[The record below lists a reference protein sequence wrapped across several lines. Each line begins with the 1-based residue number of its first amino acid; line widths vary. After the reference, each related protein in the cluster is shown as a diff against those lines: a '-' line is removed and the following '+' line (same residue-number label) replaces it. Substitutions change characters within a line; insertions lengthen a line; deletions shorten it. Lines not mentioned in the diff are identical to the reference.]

1 MRFIKQILRKN
12 KILVFT
18 YLAIGVFN
26 AFMVN
31 FKSYFFQRVIN
42 GLTDQ
47 TLLFAELIFYAMIL
61 LTVFSI
67 SYAEEYPGRK
77 LEHGI
82 FLDFKLL
89 ALQKISKIDYQEY
102 QTIGTGK
109 LIQRI
114 ENGASAGKGVIFD
127 FWFQVIRELFP
138 KMFFSVYFICR
149 IDQRITLFLLIGYV
163 VVFIV
168 TNVLLKFLY
177 QMKEKILNNEEALNR
192 FLVRGFMEMLV
203 FRMARQFPYEMKKA
217 AEAKKDIVDS
227 KTKMTMIHEA
237 FFTIFALLVACLD
250 IGILFY
256 AWQVKTLSIGSVVTL
271 ISLLDNAY
279 TPIAIFNVLYVQ
291 YKLDKTAYK
300 RFEQFLN
307 LKNDEQLEQ
316 GTHPDGFT
324 GEICVKDLSF
334 TYDER
339 KVLNH
344 VNLFIRKGEKIAF
357 VGESGSGKSTLIKL
371 LVGLLKYE
379 DGQILLDDQP
389 ISQIALNALYG
400 RITYLSQDTPVFDG
414 TVKEN
419 MIFDRAVPK
428 ENLLNVLDKVQLT
441 SLIHS
446 LPHGVDTPIGEKAS
460 SLSGGEKQRLAL
472 SRIWFQNSDIVILD
486 EATSALDNLT
496 EEKVMNEVITH
507 LQDTTVIAIAHRLDS
522 IKGFDRIVVFK
533 NGDIVGEGSF
543 NELMN
548 SNSYFERLY
557 HSSLEP
563 I

>member
-1 MRFIKQILRKN
+1 MHYIKQILRKN
-12 KILVFT
+12 KGLILL
-18 YLAIGVFN
+18 YLAIGLFN

-31 FKSYFFQRVIN
+31 FKAHFFQSVID

-47 TLLFAELIFYAMIL
+47 TLLLTELIFYGIIL
-61 LTVFSI
+61 LISFSMN
-67 SYAEEYPGRK
+67 YVDEYPGRK

-89 ALQKISKIDYQEY
+89 ALQKISRIDYQEY
-102 QTIGTGK
+102 QKIGTGK

-114 ENGASAGKGVIFD
+114 ENGANAGKGVVFD
-127 FWFQVIRELFP
+127 FWFQVVRDLLP
-138 KMFFSVYFICR
+138 TMFFSIYFIYK
-149 IDQRITLFLLIGYV
+149 IDRRITLLLLAGYV
-163 VVFIV
+163 VVFLV

-203 FRMARQFPYEMKKA
+203 FRMARQFPYEMKKVSV
-217 AEAKKDIVDS
+217 AKKNIVDS

-256 AWQVKTLSIGSVVTL
+256 AWQVKSLSIGSVVALITL
-271 ISLLDNAY
+271 IDNAY

-291 YKLDKTAYK
+291 YKLNKTAYK
-300 RFEQFLN
+300 RYEQFLN

-316 GTHPDGFT
+316 GIRPKSFT
-324 GEICVKDLSF
+324 GKICVKDLSF
-334 TYDER
+334 AYSER
-339 KVLNH
+339 RVLNH
-344 VNLFIRKGEKIAF
+344 VNLLIRKGEKIAF

-371 LVGLLKYE
+371 LVGLLKYK
-379 DGQILLDDQP
+379 DGQITLDDQP
-389 ISQIALNALYG
+389 LSQIALDALYS

-419 MIFDRAVPK
+419 MVFDRAVPK
-428 ENLLNVLDKVQLT
+428 DDLLKALDKVRLT
-441 SLIHS
+441 SLIQS
-446 LPHGVDTPIGEKAS
+446 LPNGVDTQIGEKAS
-460 SLSGGEKQRLAL
+460 SLSGGERQRLAL

-496 EEKVMNEVITH
+496 EEKVMNEVTAY
-507 LQDTTVIAIAHRLDS
+507 LYDTTVIAIAHRLDS

-533 NGDIVGEGSF
+533 DGDIVDIGSF
-543 NELMN
+543 DKLME
-548 SNSYFERLY
+548 SNSYFQKLY
-557 HSSLEP
+557 HSSLESL
-563 I
+563 

>member
-18 YLAIGVFN
+18 YLAIGVLN
-26 AFMVN
+26 AFMIN

-61 LTVFSI
+61 LAVFSVG
-67 SYAEEYPGRK
+67 YAEEYPGKK

-379 DGQILLDDQP
+379 DGQILLDGQP
-389 ISQIALNALYG
+389 ISQIALNALYS

-419 MIFDRAVPK
+419 MIFDRAVPR

>member
-1 MRFIKQILRKN
+1 MSYIRQILKNN

-18 YLAIGVFN
+18 YLAIGLFH
-26 AFMVN
+26 AFIVN

-47 TLLFAELIFYAMIL
+47 RLLFTELIFYGIIL
-61 LTVFSI
+61 LTVYGV

-102 QTIGTGK
+102 QTIGTGN

-114 ENGASAGKGVIFD
+114 ENGASAGKGIVFD
-127 FWFQVIRELFP
+127 FWFRVIRELLP
-138 KMFFSVYFICR
+138 TMFFSVYFICR
-149 IDQRITLFLLIGYV
+149 IDRQITLFLLIGYIA
-163 VVFIV
+163 VFIV

-177 QMKEKILNNEEALNR
+177 QMKEKILDNEEALNH

-203 FRMARQFPYEMKKA
+203 FRMALQFPHEMKKA
-217 AEAKKDIVDS
+217 FVAKKDIVDS
-227 KTKMTMIHEA
+227 KTKITMIHEA

-256 AWQVKTLSIGSVVTL
+256 AWQLKTLSIGSVITL
-271 ISLLDNAY
+271 ITLLDNAY
-279 TPIAIFNVLYVQ
+279 TPIAIFNVLYVE
-291 YKLDKTAYK
+291 YKLNKTAYK
-300 RFEQFLN
+300 RLEHFLS
-307 LKNDEQLEQ
+307 LKNDDQLEQ
-316 GTHPDGFT
+316 GTHPDSFT
-324 GEICVKDLSF
+324 GEISVKDLSF
-334 TYDER
+334 TYGKR

-344 VNLFIRKGEKIAF
+344 VNLFIHKGEKIAF

-379 DGQILLDDQP
+379 NGQILLDGQP
-389 ISQIALNALYG
+389 LSQIALDALYC
-400 RITYLSQDTPVFDG
+400 RITYLSQETPVFDG
-414 TVKEN
+414 TIKEN
-419 MIFDRAVPK
+419 MVFSRDVSRDK
-428 ENLLNVLDKVQLT
+428 LLNALDKVQLT
-441 SLIHS
+441 SLIQS
-446 LPHGVDTPIGEKAS
+446 LPDGIDTPIGEKAS

-486 EATSALDNLT
+486 EATSALDNII
-496 EEKVMNEVITH
+496 EEKVMNEIITY
-507 LQDTTVIAIAHRLDS
+507 LQNTTVIAIAHRLDS

-533 NGDIVGEGSF
+533 NGDIVGMGTF
-543 NELMN
+543 DELMN
-548 SNSYFERLY
+548 NNSYFEKLY
-557 HSSLEP
+557 HSNLE
-563 I
+563 

>member
-1 MRFIKQILRKN
+1 MSYIRQILKNN

-18 YLAIGVFN
+18 FLAIGLFN

-47 TLLFAELIFYAMIL
+47 TLLFTELIFYGIIL
-61 LTVFSI
+61 LTVYSV
-67 SYAEEYPGRK
+67 SYVEEYPGRK

-89 ALQKISKIDYQEY
+89 ALQKISRIDYQEY

-114 ENGASAGKGVIFD
+114 ENGASAGKGVVFD
-127 FWFQVIRELFP
+127 FWFRVIRELLP
-138 KMFFSVYFICR
+138 TMFFSVYFICR
-149 IDQRITLFLLIGYV
+149 IDQLITLFLLIGYI

-168 TNVLLKFLY
+168 TNVLLKALY
-177 QMKEKILNNEEALNR
+177 QMKEKILDNEEALNR

-203 FRMARQFPYEMKKA
+203 FRMARQFPHEMKKA
-217 AEAKKDIVDS
+217 SVAKKDIVNS

-271 ISLLDNAY
+271 ITLLDNAY
-279 TPIAIFNVLYVQ
+279 TPIAIFNVLYVE
-291 YKLDKTAYK
+291 YKLNKTAYK
-300 RFEQFLN
+300 RFEQFLS

-316 GTHPDGFT
+316 GTHPDSFT
-324 GEICVKDLSF
+324 GEIFVKDLSF
-334 TYDER
+334 TYSER
-339 KVLNH
+339 RVLNH
-344 VNLFIRKGEKIAF
+344 VNLFIHKGEKIAF

-379 DGQILLDDQP
+379 EGQILLDGQP
-389 ISQIALNALYG
+389 LSQIALDALYS
-400 RITYLSQDTPVFDG
+400 RITYLSQEAPVFDG

-419 MIFDRAVPK
+419 MVFDRDVSRD
-428 ENLLNVLDKVQLT
+428 NLLNALDKVELT
-441 SLIHS
+441 SLVQS
-446 LPHGVDTPIGEKAS
+446 LPDGVDTPIGEKAS

-472 SRIWFQNSDIVILD
+472 SRIWFQNSDIVVLD
-486 EATSALDNLT
+486 EATSALDNII
-496 EEKVMNEVITH
+496 EEKVMKEIITY

-533 NGDIVGEGSF
+533 NGDIVGIGTF
-543 NELMN
+543 DELMD
-548 SNSYFERLY
+548 SNSYFEKLY
-557 HSSLEP
+557 HSSLEW

>member
-18 YLAIGVFN
+18 YLAIGVLN
-26 AFMVN
+26 AFMIN

-61 LTVFSI
+61 LAVFSVG
-67 SYAEEYPGRK
+67 YAEEYPGKK

-102 QTIGTGK
+102 QTIGTGT

-379 DGQILLDDQP
+379 DGQILLDGQP
-389 ISQIALNALYG
+389 ISQIALNALYS

-419 MIFDRAVPK
+419 MIFDRAVPR

>member
-18 YLAIGVFN
+18 YLAIGVLN

-61 LTVFSI
+61 LAVFSI
-67 SYAEEYPGRK
+67 GYAEEYPGKK

-114 ENGASAGKGVIFD
+114 ENGATAGKGVVFD
-127 FWFQVIRELFP
+127 FWFQVIRKLLP
-138 KMFFSVYFICR
+138 TMFFSVYFICR

-334 TYDER
+334 TYGER

-419 MIFDRAVPK
+419 MVFDRAVPK

>member
-1 MRFIKQILRKN
+1 MHYIKQILRKN
-12 KILVFT
+12 KGLILL
-18 YLAIGVFN
+18 YLAIGLFN

-31 FKSYFFQRVIN
+31 FKAHFFQSVID

-47 TLLFAELIFYAMIL
+47 TLLLTELIFYGIIL
-61 LTVFSI
+61 LISFSMN
-67 SYAEEYPGRK
+67 YVDEYPGRK

-89 ALQKISKIDYQEY
+89 ALQKISRIDYQEY
-102 QTIGTGK
+102 QKIGTGK

-114 ENGASAGKGVIFD
+114 ENGANAGKCVVFD
-127 FWFQVIRELFP
+127 FWFQVVRDLLP
-138 KMFFSVYFICR
+138 AMFFNIYFIYK
-149 IDQRITLFLLIGYV
+149 IDRRITLLLLAGYV
-163 VVFIV
+163 VVFLV

-203 FRMARQFPYEMKKA
+203 FRMARQFPYEMKKVSV
-217 AEAKKDIVDS
+217 AKKNIVDS

-256 AWQVKTLSIGSVVTL
+256 AWQVKSLSIGSVVALITL
-271 ISLLDNAY
+271 IDNAY

-291 YKLDKTAYK
+291 YKLNKTAYK
-300 RFEQFLN
+300 RYEQFLN

-316 GTHPDGFT
+316 GIRPKSFT
-324 GEICVKDLSF
+324 GKICVKDLSF
-334 TYDER
+334 AYSER
-339 KVLNH
+339 RVLHH
-344 VNLFIRKGEKIAF
+344 VNLLIRKGEKIAF

-371 LVGLLKYE
+371 LVGLLKYK
-379 DGQILLDDQP
+379 DGQITLDDQP
-389 ISQIALNALYG
+389 LSQIALDALYS

-419 MIFDRAVPK
+419 MVFDRAVPK
-428 ENLLNVLDKVQLT
+428 DDLLKALDKVRLT
-441 SLIHS
+441 SLIQS
-446 LPHGVDTPIGEKAS
+446 LPNGVDTQIGEKAS
-460 SLSGGEKQRLAL
+460 SLSGGERQRLAL

-496 EEKVMNEVITH
+496 EEKVMNEVTAY
-507 LQDTTVIAIAHRLDS
+507 LYDTTVIAIAHRLDS

-533 NGDIVGEGSF
+533 DGDIVDIGSF
-543 NELMN
+543 DKLME
-548 SNSYFERLY
+548 SNSYFQKLY
-557 HSSLEP
+557 HSSLESL
-563 I
+563 

>member
-1 MRFIKQILRKN
+1 MNYIKQILKKN
-12 KILVFT
+12 KGLVIT
-18 YLAIGVFN
+18 YLTIGLFN

-31 FKSYFFQRVIN
+31 FKAHFFQRVID

-47 TLLFAELIFYAMIL
+47 TLLLAELVFYGTIL
-61 LTVFSI
+61 LITFSMN
-67 SYAEEYPGRK
+67 YMDEYPGSK

-89 ALQKISKIDYQEY
+89 ALQKISRIDYQEY
-102 QTIGTGK
+102 QKIGTGK

-114 ENGASAGKGVIFD
+114 ENGANAGKAIVFD
-127 FWFQVIRELFP
+127 FWFRVIRDLLP
-138 KMFFSVYFICR
+138 TMFFSIYFICR
-149 IDQRITLFLLIGYV
+149 IDRRITLFLLIGYV

-203 FRMARQFPYEMKKA
+203 FRMARQFPYEIENA
-217 AEAKKDIVDS
+217 SVAKRVIVDS

-256 AWQVKTLSIGSVVTL
+256 AWQMKSLSIGSVVAL
-271 ISLLDNAY
+271 IALTDNAY

-291 YKLDKTAYK
+291 YKLNQTAYK

-307 LKNDEQLEQ
+307 LKNDEQLDQ
-316 GTHPDGFT
+316 GNRPDRFT

-334 TYDER
+334 AYGAR

-344 VNLFIRKGEKIAF
+344 VDLLIHKGEKIAF

-379 DGQILLDDQP
+379 DGQIALGGHPL
-389 ISQIALNALYG
+389 SQIALDALYS
-400 RITYLSQDTPVFDG
+400 RITYLSQDAPVIDG

-419 MIFDRAVPK
+419 MVFDRDVSRDD
-428 ENLLNVLDKVQLT
+428 LLKALDKVQLT
-441 SLIHS
+441 SLIQS
-446 LPHGVDTPIGEKAS
+446 LPNGVDTPLGEKAS

-472 SRIWFQNSDIVILD
+472 SRIWFQNSDLVVLD

-496 EEKVMNEVITH
+496 EEKVMNEVTAY

-533 NGDIVGEGSF
+533 DGDIVGIGSF
-543 NELMN
+543 DELLE
-548 SNSYFERLY
+548 SNSYFEKLY
-557 HSSLEP
+557 HSSLD
-563 I
+563 